1 LGSEIVIV
9 SLYGPGCRPEIS
21 IETSIESGFPG
32 VTGPPDSFDNLSQL
46 AFFEAV
52 QLRGALPVFLM
63 VKTCLAGSDD
73 PPTVAL
79 KGIGEGVSSIFG
91 GTSWTFIFKTRSV
104 GNREVD
110 PELR

>member
-1 LGSEIVIV
+1 VIV
-9 SLYGPGCRPEIS
+9 SLYGPGDRPEITT
-21 IETSIESGFPG
+21 ETVIESEFPP
-32 VTGPPDSFDNLSQL
+32 VREPEVFDKVSQL

-63 VKTCLAGSDD
+63 VKVFGSRAD
-73 PPTVAL
+73 PTVASNW
-79 KGIGEGVSSIFG
+79 IDEGVSSIFDG
-91 GTSWTFIFKTRSV
+91 SSWTFIFKTRSV